1 MWHIEHFPSKI
12 KNKANMTSLTH
23 LFRILLE
30 VVANIIKAREK
41 NKGKYKGKKN
51 VKLPLFHWKYVHIFK
66 EM

>member
-1 MWHIEHFPSKI
+1 
-12 KNKANMTSLTH
+12 MTSLTH

-51 VKLPLFHWKYVHIFK
+51 VKLPLFH
-66 EM
+66 